1 MACDNG
7 DTMPYVVKACT
18 TLIDWGGSS
27 VGSWGNRSS
36 LKSRRN
42 QTCLTSEVPLK
53 LYESSPAYS

>member
-1 MACDNG
+1 
-7 DTMPYVVKACT
+7 MPYAVKACT

-27 VGSWGNRSS
+27 VGSWGNRSN

-53 LYESSPAYS
+53 LYEGSPVYS